1 MSTNDAN
8 DILMGGVK
16 VPSAGFAEPEASW
29 SGVIVSPPKA
39 YQERKYEPNNPGGG
53 VLLTY
58 ESGDPIMSLYVDI
71 QTKVRESGIEDDDG
85 IRRLYIQGKRM
96 KEAVRNAVA
105 GTGAKGLEVGATLGI
120 KFTHRED
127 PADKRSAKNYI
138 AYYKPGLP
146 AANDF
151 LMEAGSGAKQ
161 DDFAA
166 APESD
171 AIIAA
176 RNRAYAE
183 EQLGA
188 KPVANTPASENNWEP
203 PF

>member
-16 VPSAGFAEPEASW
+16 VPSAGFAEPEAAW

-58 ESGDPIMSLYVDI
+58 DSGDPIMSLYVDI

-85 IRRLYIQGKRM
+85 IRRVYIQGKRM

-105 GTGAKGLEVGATLGI
+105 LAGSKGLEVGATLGI

-127 PADKRSAKNYI
+127 PADKRSAKNYV
-138 AYYKPGLP
+138 AYYKPGAAP
-146 AANDF
+146 ANDF
-151 LMEAGSGAKQ
+151 LMNAGPDGQNASTSAS
-161 DDFAA
+161 
-166 APESD
+166 ESD
-171 AIIAA
+171 AVIAA

-188 KPVANTPASENNWEP
+188 KPVANTPASANNWEP

>member
-1 MSTNDAN
+1 MSNDAN
-8 DILMGGVK
+8 DILMGGAK
-16 VPSAGFAEPEASW
+16 VPAASFAEPETAW

-39 YQERKYEPNNPGGG
+39 YQERKYEPGNPGGG
-53 VLLTY
+53 ALLTY

-85 IRRLYIQGKRM
+85 IRRVYIQGKRM

-105 GTGAKGLEVGATLGI
+105 AAGSKGLEVGATLGI

-127 PADKRSAKNYI
+127 PMDKRSAKFYDAFYRPGI
-138 AYYKPGLP
+138 AP
-146 AANDF
+146 ANDV
-151 LMEAGSGAKQ
+151 LMDNAAPKQ
-161 DDFAA
+161 ATLAA

-171 AIIAA
+171 AVIAA

-188 KPVANTPASENNWEP
+188 RTVANTPASENNWEP

>member
-16 VPSAGFAEPEASW
+16 VPSAGFAEPDSSW

-105 GTGAKGLEVGATLGI
+105 LAGSKGLEVGATLGI

-127 PADKRSAKNYI
+127 PADKRSAKNYV
-138 AYYKPGLP
+138 AYYKPGIP
-146 AANDF
+146 VANDF
-151 LMEAGSGAKQ
+151 LMEGGS
-161 DDFAA
+161 AA

-171 AIIAA
+171 TIIAA

-188 KPVANTPASENNWEP
+188 KPVTAATPSTSANWEP